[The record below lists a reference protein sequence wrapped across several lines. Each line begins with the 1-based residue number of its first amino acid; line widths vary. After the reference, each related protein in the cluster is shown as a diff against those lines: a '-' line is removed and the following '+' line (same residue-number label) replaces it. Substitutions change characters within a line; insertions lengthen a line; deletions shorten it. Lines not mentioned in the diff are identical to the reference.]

1 MPSSRSVTTQLA
13 SSVLAYH
20 VRIVPAPN
28 FLVTVRSD
36 QNIFLFTPIFGVKRN
51 MSDLSDDW
59 AELKAEASKSVAPLQ
74 QDDSILND
82 WMDLR
87 QQPVYLYYIIQGMR
101 QKSLSA

>member
-1 MPSSRSVTTQLA
+1 
-13 SSVLAYH
+13 
-20 VRIVPAPN
+20 
-28 FLVTVRSD
+28 
-36 QNIFLFTPIFGVKRN
+36 